1 MGNCLETCR
10 ESQQQEGVKKQQQ
23 QQQQQHEVEAKGSGF
38 IEEEEEAEEE
48 EEKKDVGKGGLR
60 VKIVLT
66 KEELEW
72 LMFQLKEKEKEK
84 GRKCLEDLLEELEE
98 GRGRTE
104 AWKPSLE
111 SILESP
117 EMLEMNR

>member
-10 ESQQQEGVKKQQQ
+10 IGQQKQEEKKEQQQ
-23 QQQQQHEVEAKGSGF
+23 QQQQRHDEAERKGRDGF
-38 IEEEEEAEEE
+38 IKE
-48 EEKKDVGKGGLR
+48 GGGGLR

-72 LMFQLKEKEKEK
+72 LMFQLKEKRGKN
-84 GRKCLEDLLEELEE
+84 LEDLLEDLEKW
-98 GRGRTE
+98 RGRTE

-111 SILESP
+111 CIMESP
-117 EMLEMNR
+117 EEVHDMNR

>member
-1 MGNCLETCR
+1 MGNCLETSR
-10 ESQQQEGVKKQQQ
+10 EGQQQEGVKTQHPQQ
-23 QQQQQHEVEAKGSGF
+23 QQQQQHEAEGRGGF
-38 IEEEEEAEEE
+38 IEEEG
-48 EEKKDVGKGGLR
+48 VGKGGLR

-72 LMFQLKEKEKEK
+72 LMFQLKDK
-84 GRKCLEDLLEELEE
+84 GRKCLEDLLEELEK

-111 SILESP
+111 SIMESP
-117 EMLEMNR
+117 EVHEMDREFPPQ